1 MPAINLLLDRVLLL
15 VVFRLEEEEI
25 KRIDVHAFALILFS
39 NARQITRC
47 YYLNKI
53 INLRIIEFFDIIRL
67 YSKSYIMD
75 KP

>member
-25 KRIDVHAFALILFS
+25 IDVHAFALILFS

-53 INLRIIEFFDIIRL
+53 INLRIIEFFDIMRL